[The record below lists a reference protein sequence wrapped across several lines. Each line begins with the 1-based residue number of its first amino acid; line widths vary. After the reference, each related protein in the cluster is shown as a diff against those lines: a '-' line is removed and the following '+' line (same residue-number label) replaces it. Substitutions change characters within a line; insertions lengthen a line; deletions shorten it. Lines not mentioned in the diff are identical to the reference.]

1 MLAMILRFL
10 TRLFYFATF
19 YFVCSVLFR
28 PSVSAQT
35 IYMDATEGCVEP
47 GGIVITERLKSDFR
61 VSLEDRAFY
70 FIPVPITA
78 TSLYDYQICEKEF
91 PVEKLNIK
99 KRKKRGKKF
108 SEGENLEDKIKR
120 QKEFLKSIYLE
131 EPKPRMW
138 EGNFIIPVKNYKSL
152 KENFGAR
159 RIINGVPGAIHRGI
173 DISAH
178 KGEKVYASNSGIV
191 VVARRFVLEGNLIV
205 INHGTGIYTIYAHL
219 KDMVVGEGD
228 FVKKGQLIGYVGNTG
243 RSTGPHLHF
252 GAKMGQIDINPFAL
266 FEIQDALSVALSS
279 VNSDI

>member
-1 MLAMILRFL
+1 
-10 TRLFYFATF
+10 
-19 YFVCSVLFR
+19 
-28 PSVSAQT
+28 
-35 IYMDATEGCVEP
+35 
-47 GGIVITERLKSDFR
+47 
-61 VSLEDRAFY
+61 
-70 FIPVPITA
+70 
-78 TSLYDYQICEKEF
+78 
-91 PVEKLNIK
+91 
-99 KRKKRGKKF
+99 
-108 SEGENLEDKIKR
+108 
-120 QKEFLKSIYLE
+120 
-131 EPKPRMW
+131 MW

-191 VVARRFVLEGNLIV
+191 VVARKFILEGNLIV

-279 VNSDI
+279 VNSY

>member
-1 MLAMILRFL
+1 
-10 TRLFYFATF
+10 
-19 YFVCSVLFR
+19 
-28 PSVSAQT
+28 
-35 IYMDATEGCVEP
+35 MDATEGCVEP
-47 GGIVITERLKSDFR
+47 GGIVITEKIRSDFS
-61 VSLEDRAFY
+61 VSIEDRSFY

-78 TSLYDYQICEKEF
+78 TSLYDYDICEKEF
-91 PVEKLNIK
+91 PVEKINIK
-99 KRKKRGKKF
+99 RRKRKASKF
-108 SEGENLEDKIKR
+108 SDEDLQNKIKR
-120 QKEFLKSIYLE
+120 QKEFLKSVYLE

-191 VVARRFVLEGNLIV
+191 VVARKFILEGNLIV

-279 VNSDI
+279 VNSY